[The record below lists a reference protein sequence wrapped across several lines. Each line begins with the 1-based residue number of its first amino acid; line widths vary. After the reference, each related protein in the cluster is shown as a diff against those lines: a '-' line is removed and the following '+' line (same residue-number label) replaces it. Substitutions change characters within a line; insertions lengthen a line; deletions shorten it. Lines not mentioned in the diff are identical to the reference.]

1 MSLTNILLNIGILY
15 NSIVNPPLLVRST
28 LIYNVTSMSRTIKQ
42 MKSIISTVNFSL
54 ILEGIVEVS

>member
-1 MSLTNILLNIGILY
+1 MSLTKILLNIGILY

-42 MKSIISTVNFSL
+42 MKSIVSTVNFSL
-54 ILEGIVEVS
+54 ILGGIVEVS